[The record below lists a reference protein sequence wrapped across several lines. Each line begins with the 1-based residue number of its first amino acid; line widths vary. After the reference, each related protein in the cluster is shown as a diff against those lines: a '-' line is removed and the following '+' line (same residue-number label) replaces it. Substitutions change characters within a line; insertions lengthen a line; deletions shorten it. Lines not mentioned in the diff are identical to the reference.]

1 MNEIIQRIQ
10 SWALIIGP
18 NKYLQALTIAVMFIV
33 IGKAAELILTSMIGK
48 FAKRTKT
55 DMDDRLVVLLHKPI
69 FMTFVLV
76 GLAMSTRRL
85 SLPEPVEF
93 ITLGILRTIAIG
105 VWYNLL
111 HKVTTVIANSARSR
125 KSSKIAQTGML
136 QLLQNVVK
144 VVLFTLAVYFIFL
157 AWEINVTAWVAS
169 AGIVGL
175 AISFAAKD
183 TLSNLF
189 AGVSIVMDAPYKTGD
204 FINLDSGERGMVT
217 MIGLRSTR
225 ILTRDD
231 IEITIPNGI
240 IGNSKIVNEAGG
252 PSQQHRITLKVGVA
266 YGSDID
272 HTIATLQRVAA
283 GIDGISS
290 TPEAR
295 VRFREFGD
303 WSLNLELQCWIGRP
317 VDRGRISH
325 ELHCAV
331 YKAFAENDIVIPVP
345 THDIRMSS
353 NPTSLPDDDAAHRE
367 QN

>member
-1 MNEIIQRIQ
+1 MNETIQRIQ
-10 SWALIIGP
+10 DWALIIGP
-18 NKYLQALTIAVMFIV
+18 NKYLQALTIAVVFIV
-33 IGKAAELILTSMIGK
+33 VGKIAELILTSMISK

-55 DMDDRLVVLLHKPI
+55 DIDDQLVVLLHKPI
-69 FMTFVLV
+69 FMTFVLI
-76 GLAMSTRRL
+76 GLAMSTLRL
-85 SLPEPVEF
+85 SLPEPIEF
-93 ITLGILRTIAIG
+93 ITFGLLRTIAVG
-105 VWYNLL
+105 VWYSLL
-111 HKVTTVIANSARSR
+111 HQVTTVLALSVQNQ
-125 KSSKIAQTGML
+125 KTSKIAQTGML
-136 QLLQNVVK
+136 QLLQNVAK
-144 VVLFTLAVYFIFL
+144 VILFALAVYFIFL
-157 AWEINVTAWVAS
+157 AWDVNVTAWVAS

-183 TLSNLF
+183 TLSNLI
-189 AGVSIVMDAPYKTGD
+189 AGISIVMDAPYKNGD

-231 IEITIPNGI
+231 IEITVPNGV

-252 PSQQHRITLKVGVA
+252 PSQKHRIGLKVGVA

-272 HTIATLQRVAA
+272 HVIATLQKVAA
-283 GIDGISS
+283 NINGISS

-303 WSLNLELQCWIGRP
+303 WSLNLELQCWITQP

-325 ELHCAV
+325 ELHIAV

-345 THDIRMSS
+345 THDVRLSS
-353 NPTSLPDDDAAHRE
+353 SSTILPDDDAIHRE
-367 QN
+367 PN

>member
-1 MNEIIQRIQ
+1 MNSTIQNIQ
-10 SWALIIGP
+10 DWALIIGP
-18 NKYLQALTIAVMFIV
+18 NKYLQALTIAIMFIV
-33 IGKAAELILTSMIGK
+33 VGKVAEMILTSMIGRL
-48 FAKRTKT
+48 AKRTKT

-69 FMTFVLV
+69 FMTFVLI
-76 GLAMSTRRL
+76 GLAMATRRL
-85 SLPEPVEF
+85 LLPESVEF
-93 ITLGILRTIAIG
+93 ITLGILRTIAVG
-105 VWYNLL
+105 VWYSLL
-111 HKVTTVIANSARSR
+111 HKFTTVFAHSARNR
-125 KSSKIAQTGML
+125 KNSKIVETGML

-144 VVLFTLAVYFIFL
+144 VVLFAMAVYFIFL
-157 AWEINVTAWVAS
+157 AWEVNVTAWVAS

-204 FINLDSGERGMVT
+204 FINLDTGERGMVT

-231 IEITIPNGI
+231 IEITIPNGV

-252 PSQQHRITLKVGVA
+252 PSQKHRISLKVGVA

-272 HTIATLQRVAA
+272 HVIATLKKVAA
-283 GIDGISS
+283 DVDGISS

-295 VRFREFGD
+295 VRFRKFGD
-303 WSLNLELQCWIGRP
+303 WSLDLELQCWIAQP

-331 YKAFAENDIVIPVP
+331 YKAFAENDITIPVP
-345 THDIRMSS
+345 THDLRLSS
-353 NPTSLPDDDAAHRE
+353 SSTTLPDGGAAHRE
-367 QN
+367 QK

>member
-1 MNEIIQRIQ
+1 MNDSIQIIQD
-10 SWALIIGP
+10 WALIIGP
-18 NKYLQALTIAVMFIV
+18 NKYLQALTIAVVFIV
-33 IGKAAELILTSMIGK
+33 VGKVAELILTSMIGR

-69 FMTFVLV
+69 FMTFVLI

-85 SLPEPVEF
+85 SLPDPVEF
-93 ITLGILRTIAIG
+93 ITLGILRTIAVG
-105 VWYNLL
+105 VWYSLL
-111 HKVTTVIANSARSR
+111 HRVTTVIAHTARNR
-125 KSSKIAQTGML
+125 KNSKIVQTGML

-144 VVLFTLAVYFIFL
+144 VVLFALAVYFVFL
-157 AWEINVTAWVAS
+157 AWEVNVTAWVAS

-204 FINLDSGERGMVT
+204 FINLDTGERGMVT

-231 IEITIPNGI
+231 IEITIPNGV

-252 PSQQHRITLKVGVA
+252 PSQKHRIGLKVGVA

-272 HTIATLQRVAA
+272 HVIATLQQVAA
-283 GIDGISS
+283 GVDGVSS

-295 VRFREFGD
+295 VRFRAFGD
-303 WSLNLELQCWIGRP
+303 WSLQLELQCWIIRP
-317 VDRGRISH
+317 VDRGRIAH
-325 ELHCAV
+325 DLHCAV

-345 THDIRMSS
+345 TSDIRLSS
-353 NPTSLPDDDAAHRE
+353 SSTTLPDGDAARRE
-367 QN
+367 PN